1 MTKAEIVQSLYDR
14 VSGFSKKECADVV
27 ELVFSLMKDTLA
39 KGDKIKVS
47 GFGNF
52 LLRDKQ
58 ERPGRNPKTGSPI
71 NISPR
76 RVLTFKASQ
85 ILRHN
90 LNKGAK
96 NASSK
101 GAADPTASHLG
112 K

>member
-58 ERPGRNPKTGSPI
+58 ERPI